1 MAVDTDGIEWRAVAI
16 IGPGLVRLTT
26 GGVEAEF
33 TRDEAAQLVA
43 ALLDAL
49 DRVGGEH
56 AD

>member
-1 MAVDTDGIEWRAVAI
+1 MATDTDGIEWRAVAI
-16 IGPGLVRLTT
+16 IGPDLVRLTT

-33 TRDEAAQLVA
+33 ERGEAAQLVA

-56 AD
+56 VD